1 MKKPLALTDNQLHLI
16 KHAARSLLVDARD
29 HFLQS
34 VAAQHSCLFTLC
46 LGRDGVTARTRNS
59 SGRTLLSDVIWVPR
73 FATSWLLCR
82 VRKWLC
88 AEHPAQENQAEAL
101 SEP

>member
-34 VAAQHSCLFTLC
+34 VAAHLADQPSDSAVQAAVVAALDRTPVFLC
-46 LGRDGVTARTRNS
+46 DAKPSWPAS
-59 SGRTLLSDVIWVPR
+59 SGPHNGSPP
-73 FATSWLLCR
+73 CG
-82 VRKWLC
+82 
-88 AEHPAQENQAEAL
+88 
-101 SEP
+101 